1 MSEFLTNMMNSQ
13 RERMA
18 RLSEVEREPV
28 RTQALA
34 KRAVARPRTFREA
47 LLRTDR
53 TNIIAEVKRSS
64 PTAGAIR
71 SGADVLQVASD
82 YERAGAA
89 AISVLTEGNFFGG
102 SLDDLKRAAS
112 FVQIPCLRK
121 DFIVDEHQVYEAA
134 ASGASALLLIVAGLS
149 ERTLVN
155 LRSLAEDDL
164 GMDALVE
171 VHSGDEVAV
180 ALNAG
185 AGIIG
190 VNNRNL
196 QTLQVTLDTSRSLS
210 QLSHGDALLVAESGL
225 KTAQDVA
232 ELKALGFSAFL
243 IGEALMRAGDC
254 ETVLREMVSIGA
266 EALGQ

>member
-1 MSEFLTNMMNSQ
+1 M
-13 RERMA
+13 
-18 RLSEVEREPV
+18 
-28 RTQALA
+28 
-34 KRAVARPRTFREA
+34 
-47 LLRTDR
+47 
-53 TNIIAEVKRSS
+53 
-64 PTAGAIR
+64 
-71 SGADVLQVASD
+71 
-82 YERAGAA
+82 
-89 AISVLTEGNFFGG
+89 
-102 SLDDLKRAAS
+102 
-112 FVQIPCLRK
+112 
-121 DFIVDEHQVYEAA
+121 YEAA

-232 ELKALGFSAFL
+232 ELKALGFNAFL

-254 ETVLREMVSIGA
+254 ESVLREMVSIGA